1 MLARHTGS
9 AQAVSATGGSFA
21 SWWGERWSMGPGP
34 GARGEFVTGASR
46 DRDGDDAQRA
56 ITGAR
61 FEPGR
66 IEHTPYARHARAG
79 HPAGDW
85 RAVHH
90 RKSAIAPE
98 TLPSPAPL
106 PVDRQSGLRARSAR
120 GPRVDSRRARAA
132 GGRLAKRQPG
142 GGVSDRGTPGPLDG
156 APPPPAPDPSHAFSP
171 HSRAARP
178 PARRSAPPQSA
189 TWPPAGSSGSPA
201 ATQSSRPPSMLW
213 ASKPAPRRASAAIA
227 ERAPLRQ

>member
-1 MLARHTGS
+1 
-9 AQAVSATGGSFA
+9 
-21 SWWGERWSMGPGP
+21 MGPGP
-34 GARGEFVTGASR
+34 GARGEFVPGVSR
-46 DRDGDDAQRA
+46 RMVLNTPPPAPDPSRGVLSTLLMHDTPGLA
-56 ITGAR
+56 I
-61 FEPGR
+61 
-66 IEHTPYARHARAG
+66 RHAIGALC
-79 HPAGDW
+79 
-85 RAVHH
+85 
-90 RKSAIAPE
+90 IIE
-98 TLPSPAPL
+98 
-106 PVDRQSGLRARSAR
+106 RARSRPKPSPPQRRYRSTANQGCGREAPAGRESTAAEHEPPAVGLLNGSREGVYPIAR
-120 GPRVDSRRARAA
+120 PQA
-132 GGRLAKRQPG
+132 PG
-142 GGVSDRGTPGPLDG
+142 NLDG